1 MGARRSARAFEAD
14 GFELVDDHADADFVL
29 NMFDTDDPKAFR
41 RSSRGTYSAS
51 FYELDEVPEDVLRT
65 SYPNLVRTLANV
77 VVLHVPGEGVWF
89 TTMERG
95 TYKISDDPAE
105 VFERLAPLAKS
116 KLVIDNEFVTDLEPE
131 LWDGDEVTA
140 DISAAGKRM
149 GELDLLP
156 APFPV
161 HEFLNERD
169 LRHVMRLY
177 QVGGLS
183 YGNLSARKDATRFWM
198 SASGVDKTA
207 LEEPGRDI
215 LLVTGYDE
223 PNASMRISVPPGV
236 EPRRVSV
243 DAIEHWMIYQ
253 AHPDVGAILHVH
265 AWMEGIAA
273 TDINYPCGTQEL
285 AESVA
290 ELIDREPDPAHAVIG
305 LRNHGITATGDSLTE
320 ILDRIQVGHPPP
332 GADDLREGAGELQP
346 LTSGFAGRRP
356 AAATAPA
363 PRRAASARASFD
375 HAPDA
380 DRVDH
385 EQLQDHEVGGE
396 GERRERERHRQRP
409 RELRVPDREDERRR
423 STPRGRRPR
432 SGCRRAPRTS
442 SPAPSR
448 SRRRVVQISAS
459 GL

>member
-1 MGARRSARAFEAD
+1 MHKYSIWGTATSPSHEAWVESVAREFERD
-14 GFELVDDHADADFVL
+14 GFTRVDDVSDADFVL
-29 NMFDTDDPKAFR
+29 NMFGAESPKAFR
-41 RSSRGTYSAS
+41 RASRGTYSAS
-51 FYELDEVPEDVLRT
+51 FYELDAVPDDVLRT
-65 SYPNLVRTLANV
+65 SYPMLVRTLANV

-95 TYKISDDPAE
+95 TYKISDDPGE

-131 LWDGDEVTA
+131 LWAGDEVTA
-140 DISAAGKRM
+140 DLSAAGKRM

-161 HEFLNERD
+161 HEFLDERD

-198 SASGVDKTA
+198 SASGVDKTQLDVA
-207 LEEPGRDI
+207 GRDI

-223 PNASMRISVPPGV
+223 PNAKMIISVPPAI

-253 AHPDVGAILHVH
+253 AHPDVGAIVHVH
-265 AWMEGIAA
+265 AWMDGIPA
-273 TDINYPCGTQEL
+273 TDVNYPCGTQEL

-305 LRNHGITATGDSLTE
+305 LRNHGITATGDTLAE
-320 ILDRIQVGHPPP
+320 ILDRITPKVQRQVPM
-332 GADDLREGAGELQP
+332 
-346 LTSGFAGRRP
+346 T
-356 AAATAPA
+356 
-363 PRRAASARASFD
+363 
-375 HAPDA
+375 
-380 DRVDH
+380 
-385 EQLQDHEVGGE
+385 
-396 GERRERERHRQRP
+396 
-409 RELRVPDREDERRR
+409 
-423 STPRGRRPR
+423 
-432 SGCRRAPRTS
+432 
-442 SPAPSR
+442 
-448 SRRRVVQISAS
+448 
-459 GL
+459 